1 MTNGKSKRILDRKAR
16 PIPNYFTD
24 LKEKQNQLLANIKAN
39 LSVLETLLE
48 EISSHWGYED
58 SIYRFYHQSFK
69 VYGLQNKTRRI
80 VDALR
85 YLAPEGRSLCK
96 EFEQIIKEGASGK
109 EFKHE
114 HNEKWTHHTR
124 PFVEAFFHAKFFL
137 EMVVKY
143 GKEME
148 EPPEMLPSGWAAV
161 LCLYILR

>member
-1 MTNGKSKRILDRKAR
+1 MGKKD
-16 PIPNYFTD
+16 IPNYFTD
-24 LKEKQNQLLANIKAN
+24 LKEKENQLLANIKAK
-39 LSVLETLLE
+39 LPELETLVE
-48 EISSHWGYED
+48 EVSSHWGYED
-58 SIYRFYHQSFK
+58 SIYRFYHHSFK

-85 YLAPEGRSLCK
+85 DLAPEGQSLCK
-96 EFEQIIKEGASGK
+96 EFEQIIKEGAGGK
-109 EFKHE
+109 EFEHE

-148 EPPEMLPSGWAAV
+148 DPPEMLPSGWAAV
-161 LCLYILR
+161 LCLYNLR